1 MMMERLFWKDKKM
14 RILFFN
20 DENEQ
25 IGGVNLI
32 KEGECIL
39 RRNDSN
45 LPNVKIVLINNE
57 LKMEDLN

>member
-1 MMMERLFWKDKKM
+1 M